1 MFILDSPAGKKNPTT
16 DQGFLHCNRNKFLNR
31 KGFSKTFNDNVAEKI
46 RLVKYRRFLLVRII
60 ALILLSHYHK
70 VEISCKQAI

>member
-31 KGFSKTFNDNVAEKI
+31 KGFSKTFNDNVPK
-46 RLVKYRRFLLVRII
+46 KFG
-60 ALILLSHYHK
+60 
-70 VEISCKQAI
+70 